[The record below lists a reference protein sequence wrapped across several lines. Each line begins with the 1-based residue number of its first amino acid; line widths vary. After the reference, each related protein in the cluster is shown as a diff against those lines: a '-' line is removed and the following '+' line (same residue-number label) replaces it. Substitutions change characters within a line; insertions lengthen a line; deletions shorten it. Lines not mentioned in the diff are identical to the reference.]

1 MLGTEKVTIVFSMYV
16 LGEPVF
22 KQFGRSFT

>member
-1 MLGTEKVTIVFSMYV
+1 MLGTEKLKLVFSMYI

-22 KQFGRSFT
+22 KQFGRSFM